1 MLLGAKC
8 DRLANI
14 ECHRHPR
21 RPRRLR
27 RLKNEHCTW
36 SLNVSTLACLN
47 SPITQH

>member
-14 ECHRHPR
+14 ECHRRRRR
-21 RPRRLR
+21 RPR